1 MAKQMTRTET
11 AYSYEHCDEC
21 ETTVQGVRYLVWGD
35 QMLRGMRAQDTVT
48 GEVRVIRRGGYISA
62 DLTARKAIA
71 AAFGLDSF
79 RK

>member
-1 MAKQMTRTET
+1 MTKQMTRTET

-21 ETTVQGVRYLVWGD
+21 ETTVRGVRYLVWGD
-35 QMLRGMRAQDTVT
+35 QMLRGMRAQNTET
-48 GEVRVIRRGGYISA
+48 GEARVIRRGGYISA

-79 RK
+79 RR

>member
-1 MAKQMTRTET
+1 MTRTD
-11 AYSYEHCDEC
+11 APYKYYHCDEC

-35 QMLRGMRAQDTVT
+35 QMLRGMRAQNTET
-48 GEVRVIRRGGYISA
+48 GEVRVIRRGGYISK

-71 AAFGLDSF
+71 CAFGLDSF